1 MRSHLHHRLSLI
13 SLEVEQFFVLVV
25 KQFFVL
31 EVERK
36 LVPIRQAIINTTDY
50 NHTTTTTSCSHTS
63 FIADCSHIAALVAL
77 LTNTVV
83 DN

>member
-1 MRSHLHHRLSLI
+1 
-13 SLEVEQFFVLVV
+13 VLVV

-50 NHTTTTTSCSHTS
+50 NHTTASCSHTS
-63 FIADCSHIAALVAL
+63 FIADYSHMAALVAL

>member
-1 MRSHLHHRLSLI
+1 M
-13 SLEVEQFFVLVV
+13 LVA

-36 LVPIRQAIINTTDY
+36 LVPIRQAIINTTVSYTADY
-50 NHTTTTTSCSHTS
+50 NHTTTSCSHTS
-63 FIADCSHIAALVAL
+63 FIADCSHIAELVVL

-83 DN
+83 DS

>member
-13 SLEVEQFFVLVV
+13 SLEVELFFVLVA

-50 NHTTTTTSCSHTS
+50 NHTTTTSCSHTS
-63 FIADCSHIAALVAL
+63 FIADCSHIAALVVL

-83 DN
+83 DS